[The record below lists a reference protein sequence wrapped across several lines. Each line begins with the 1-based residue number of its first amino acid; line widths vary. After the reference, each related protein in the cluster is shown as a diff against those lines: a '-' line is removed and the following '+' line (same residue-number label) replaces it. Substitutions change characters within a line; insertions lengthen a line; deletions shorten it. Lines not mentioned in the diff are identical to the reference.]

1 MFLNK
6 KEVHHLLPSLEL
18 KAKKKKKKRILQLLY
33 LGLISLNVITSA
45 QSLICQTECLDL

>member
-18 KAKKKKKKRILQLLY
+18 KAKKKKKKEFY
-33 LGLISLNVITSA
+33 SSST
-45 QSLICQTECLDL
+45 LDWLA